1 MEMHRIPNV
10 LLVED
15 APDLAMLYQDY
26 LRDEPIDLE
35 HVDTGR
41 AAMAKV
47 ETAPPQ
53 AMLLDLRLPD
63 MDGRDVLQRVIQTN
77 LPTGVLVMTAYG
89 DVDVAV
95 QTMRAGASDFLTK
108 PFGAERLRGT
118 LREVLRRHGGSRRPG
133 ARRNGSGK
141 PDFEDFVGHSPA
153 MQDLD
158 RSIEC
163 AARSQAPAFICGET
177 GTGKEL
183 CARAIHRRGSR
194 RSKPFIA
201 LDCGAIP

>member
-1 MEMHRIPNV
+1 MELPRIPNV

-15 APDLAMLYQDY
+15 APELAMLYQDY

-41 AAMAKV
+41 AAMAKI

-63 MDGRDVLQRVIQTN
+63 MDGRDVLDRVIQTN
-77 LPTGVLVMTAYG
+77 LPTDVLVMTAYG

-118 LREVLRRHGGSRRPG
+118 LREVLRRHNGSRRPG
-133 ARRNGSGK
+133 ARRNGSG
-141 PDFEDFVGHSPA
+141 
-153 MQDLD
+153 
-158 RSIEC
+158 
-163 AARSQAPAFICGET
+163 
-177 GTGKEL
+177 
-183 CARAIHRRGSR
+183 
-194 RSKPFIA
+194 
-201 LDCGAIP
+201 

>member
-1 MEMHRIPNV
+1 MAMEMSGIPNV

-26 LRDEPIDLE
+26 LRDEPINLE
-35 HVDTGR
+35 HVATGR

-63 MDGRDVLQRVIQTN
+63 MDGRDVLQRVVQTN

-95 QTMRAGASDFLTK
+95 
-108 PFGAERLRGT
+108 
-118 LREVLRRHGGSRRPG
+118 
-133 ARRNGSGK
+133 
-141 PDFEDFVGHSPA
+141 
-153 MQDLD
+153 
-158 RSIEC
+158 
-163 AARSQAPAFICGET
+163 
-177 GTGKEL
+177 
-183 CARAIHRRGSR
+183 
-194 RSKPFIA
+194 
-201 LDCGAIP
+201 